1 MDIKYY
7 TLKEA
12 AELLG
17 MTKPGIRY
25 HLKALS
31 ETIEKDEKGQIIV
44 PESILQRI
52 RNNMKP
58 ESEVESKPESSTR
71 KPESKPESRK
81 LLSGNEPESDAEL
94 SEIPESKPESRP
106 ESVRKV
112 ESTDEVVTFTL
123 TALRQQIEAKDE
135 QLAEKDRQIAQLV
148 EQLGTVTEAL
158 VTAQRTIE
166 SSQRAL
172 EASQALHA
180 ATVKQLQTAQ
190 TVVSS
195 PIQEEGPQNTD
206 QEEPKEKPE
215 DRRWFIPDDDEV
227 DPPLQKR
234 KKRSL
239 LDWLLGRD

>member
-25 HLKALS
+25 HLKALG
-31 ETIEKDEKGQIIV
+31 ETIEKDKKGQIIV

-52 RNNMKP
+52 RDNM
-58 ESEVESKPESSTR
+58 
-71 KPESKPESRK
+71 KPESKPESGK

-94 SEIPESKPESRP
+94 SEISESKPESSTQKPESRS

-112 ESTDEVVTFTL
+112 ESADAVVTFTL
-123 TALRQQIEAKDE
+123 TALQQQIETKDV
-135 QLAEKDRQIAQLV
+135 QLAEKDRQIAHLV

-180 ATVKQLQTAQ
+180 ATVKQLQAAQ
-190 TVVSS
+190 TVVPS
-195 PIQEEGPQNTD
+195 PIQEEEPQNAD
-206 QEEPKEKPE
+206 REEPREKPE
-215 DRRWFIPDDDEV
+215 DRRWFIPDDDEE
-227 DPPLQKR
+227 DPTLQKR
-234 KKRSL
+234 KKRSF
-239 LDWLLGRD
+239 LDWLLGRN

>member
-25 HLKALS
+25 HLKALG
-31 ETIEKDEKGQIIV
+31 ETIEKNEKGQIIIS
-44 PESILQRI
+44 ESILQRI
-52 RNNMKP
+52 RDNTKP
-58 ESEVESKPESSTR
+58 ESEVESKPES
-71 KPESKPESRK
+71 RK
-81 LLSGNEPESDAEL
+81 LLSESEPESDAEL
-94 SEIPESKPESRP
+94 SEKSESKPESSARKPESRP

-180 ATVKQLQTAQ
+180 ATVKQLQAAQ
-190 TVVSS
+190 SVVS
-195 PIQEEGPQNTD
+195 PTIQEEPQNPEEE
-206 QEEPKEKPE
+206 QEKQE
-215 DRRWFIPDDDEV
+215 DRRWFIPDDDEE

-239 LDWLLGRD
+239 LDRLLGRD